1 MFISWALSTKPPPGT
16 KLKEANR
23 MNMMLSLC
31 NLMCIRVLC
40 TNISKII
47 LSQTIKWL
55 NLRWYVINFDYEE
68 IYDDYPFGRHHVVCD
83 GM

>member
-1 MFISWALSTKPPPGT
+1 
-16 KLKEANR
+16 
-23 MNMMLSLC
+23 MLSLC
-31 NLMCIRVLC
+31 NLMRIRILC

-55 NLRWYVINFDYEE
+55 NLRWHVINFDYEE